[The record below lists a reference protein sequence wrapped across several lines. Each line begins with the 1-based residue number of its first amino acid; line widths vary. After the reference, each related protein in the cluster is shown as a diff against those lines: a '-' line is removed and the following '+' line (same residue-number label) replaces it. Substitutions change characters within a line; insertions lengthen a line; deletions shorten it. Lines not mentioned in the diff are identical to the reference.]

1 MDYNSDTILILD
13 GIEAIRR
20 RPGMYIGDTGSRGLH
35 QLFFEVLENSI
46 DEVMGGYC
54 SNIEVI
60 LRDDS
65 ITVKD
70 DGRGIPID
78 VKKEFGKSALELVF
92 TKLHSGGKFDNNIYK
107 VAGGLHGVGLSCV
120 NALSEWLIVRVKKN
134 NTIYEMRFEAG
145 HPVTPLQ
152 IIGKTDE
159 TGTEISFKPDP
170 LILEETTFDP
180 DYIVKR
186 LRQLAFLNNNVKILF
201 VDEINNK
208 RFEFYYEHGLKDYID
223 YLNENKTPIHSPIL
237 INKKERIDE
246 SNGDV
251 EVNIVIQYT
260 DSYSESIYSFANN
273 IFTAE
278 GGTHVTGFRSG
289 VTKAINDYFKTKQN
303 GQGDNNDVANF
314 SGDDVREGITA
325 IINIKLPNPV
335 FEGQTKNKLMNT
347 CIKSIVESA
356 TYSGLEK
363 FLEENPKTAEQILAK
378 IDSARK
384 AREAAQRSR
393 DIARKKNSFGSV
405 LPGKLAD
412 CSGKG
417 IDKEFRELFI
427 VEGDSAGGS
436 AKQARDKNFQA
447 ILPLKGK
454 IINVEK
460 NRIDKILKNDEIQ
473 ALIAAI
479 GCGIGSDLDMDKL
492 RYGKIIITTDADVD
506 GAHIRTLLLTFFFR
520 YMPSL
525 IQEGRIYSAMPP
537 LYKIT
542 DGKKEY
548 YAYNDDMFKQIV
560 EKIGDKGLK
569 VQRYK
574 GLGEMNPEQLWQT
587 TLNPESRTLMKINM
601 DDAEEADKIFT
612 MLMGEKVE
620 PRREFIQNNAD
631 KVNLDI

>member
-13 GIEAIRR
+13 GIEAIRK

-46 DEVMGGYC
+46 DEVMGGFC
-54 SNIEVI
+54 KNIEVI
-60 LRDDS
+60 LKDDS

-70 DGRGIPID
+70 DGRGIPVDI
-78 VKKEFGKSALELVF
+78 KKEFGKSALELVF

-120 NALSEWLIVRVKKN
+120 NALSDWLIVRVKKDN
-134 NTIYEMRFEAG
+134 KIYEMGFEEG
-145 HPVTPLQ
+145 RPVTPLQ
-152 IIGKTDE
+152 IVGETNE

-170 LILEETTFDP
+170 VILENTTFDS

-201 VDEINNK
+201 KDEVNNNNK
-208 RFEFYYEHGLKDYID
+208 FEFYYEHGLKDYID
-223 YLNENKTPIHSPIL
+223 YLNENKTPIHNPIL
-237 INKKERIDE
+237 INNKERNDE
-246 SNGDV
+246 SNEDV
-251 EVNIVIQYT
+251 EIDIAIQYT

-273 IFTAE
+273 IYTSE
-278 GGTHVTGFRSG
+278 GGYHVTGFRSG
-289 VTKAINDYFKTKQN
+289 LTKAINDYYKIKQN
-303 GQGDNNDVANF
+303 SQANNDNNF
-314 SGDDVREGITA
+314 SGEDVREGITA

-335 FEGQTKNKLMNT
+335 FEGQTKNKLVNT
-347 CIKSIVESA
+347 GIKSIIESK
-356 TYSGLEK
+356 TYSGLAK
-363 FLEENPKTAEQILAK
+363 FLEENPKVAEQILAK
-378 IDSARK
+378 IEGARK

-393 DIARKKNSFGSV
+393 DITRKKNSFGSV

-412 CSGKG
+412 CGGKG
-417 IDKEFRELFI
+417 VDRDFKELFI

-479 GCGIGSDLDMDKL
+479 GCGIGNDLDLDKL

-520 YMPSL
+520 YMTHL

-542 DGKKEY
+542 NGKKEH
-548 YAYNDDMFKQIV
+548 YAYTEDQFKQII
-560 EKIGDKGLK
+560 EEMGDKNLK

-587 TLNPESRTLMKINM
+587 TINPNSRTLMKINM
-601 DDAEEADKIFT
+601 EDAEEADKIFT

-620 PRREFIQNNAD
+620 PRREFIQRNAD
-631 KVNLDI
+631 KVNLDV

>member
-13 GIEAIRR
+13 GIEAIRK
-20 RPGMYIGDTGSRGLH
+20 RPGMYIGDTGSKGLH

-46 DEVMGGYC
+46 DEVMEGYC
-54 SNIEVI
+54 KNIEII
-60 LRDDS
+60 LKDDS

-70 DGRGIPID
+70 DGRGIPVDI
-78 VKKEFGKSALELVF
+78 KKEFGKSALELVF
-92 TKLHSGGKFDNNIYK
+92 TKLHSGGKFNSNIYK
-107 VAGGLHGVGLSCV
+107 VTGGLHGVGLSCV
-120 NALSEWLIVRVKKN
+120 NALSEWLVVRVKKN
-134 NTIYEMRFEAG
+134 NKIYEMRFEAG

-152 IIGKTDE
+152 IFDLQDTQFVTGE

-170 LILEETTFDP
+170 LILEDTTFDS

-186 LRQLAFLNNNVKILF
+186 LRSLAFLNNNVKILF
-201 VDEINNK
+201 IDKVNNK

-223 YLNENKTPIHSPIL
+223 YLNENKTPIHPPIL
-237 INKKERIDE
+237 ISNK
-246 SNGDV
+246 NGDV
-251 EVNIVIQYT
+251 GVDIVIQYT
-260 DSYSESIYSFANN
+260 DTYSESIYSFANN
-273 IFTAE
+273 IFTSE

-289 VTKAINDYFKTKQN
+289 LTKAINDYFKTKQA
-303 GQGDNNDVANF
+303 DNNF

-325 IINIKLPNPV
+325 ILNIKLPNPV

-347 CIKSIVESA
+347 NIKSIIESA

-363 FLEENPKTAEQILAK
+363 FLEENPKVAEKILLK
-378 IDSARK
+378 IDNARK

-393 DIARKKNSFGSV
+393 DITRKKSSFGSV

-412 CSGKG
+412 CSGRG
-417 IDKEFRELFI
+417 IDREYRELFI

-460 NRIDKILKNDEIQ
+460 SRIDKILKNDEIQ
-473 ALIAAI
+473 ALISAI
-479 GCGIGSDLDMDKL
+479 GCGIGNDLDLDRL

-520 YMPSL
+520 YMTPL
-525 IQEGRIYSAMPP
+525 IKEGRIYSAMPP

-542 DGKKEY
+542 NGKKEY
-548 YAYNDDMFKQIV
+548 YAYTDDTFKQIV
-560 EKIGDKGLK
+560 KEIGDKDLK
-569 VQRYK
+569 IQRYK

-587 TLNPESRTLMKINM
+587 TINPESRTLMKINM

-620 PRREFIQNNAD
+620 PRREFIQMNAD
-631 KVNLDI
+631 KVNLDV

>member
-1 MDYNSDTILILD
+1 MNYNSDTILILD
-13 GIEAIRR
+13 GIEAIRK

-46 DEVMGGYC
+46 DEVMGGFC

-70 DGRGIPID
+70 DGRGIPVDI
-78 VKKEFGKSALELVF
+78 KKEFGKSALELVF

-120 NALSEWLIVRVKKN
+120 NALSEWLVVRVKKN
-134 NTIYEMRFEAG
+134 NKIYEMRFEAG

-152 IIGKTDE
+152 IVGETDE
-159 TGTEISFKPDP
+159 TGTEISFKPDS
-170 LILEETTFDP
+170 LILEDIAFDS

-201 VDEINNK
+201 IDEVNNK
-208 RFEFYYEHGLKDYID
+208 KFEFYYEHGLMDYID
-223 YLNENKTPIHSPIL
+223 YLNENKTPIHPPIL
-237 INKKERIDE
+237 INNKERIDE

-251 EVNIVIQYT
+251 EVYIAIQYT

-273 IFTAE
+273 IFTSE

-289 VTKAINDYFKTKQN
+289 VTKAINDYFKNKQN
-303 GQGDNNDVANF
+303 DPGNNNENSF

-347 CIKSIVESA
+347 GIKSIVETA

-363 FLEENPKTAEQILAK
+363 FLEENPNVAEQILTK
-378 IDSARK
+378 IEGARK

-393 DIARKKNSFGSV
+393 DIARKKSSFGSV

-417 IDKEFRELFI
+417 VDKEFRELFI

-479 GCGIGSDLDMDKL
+479 GCGIGNDLDLDKL

-520 YMPSL
+520 YMTPL

-542 DGKKEY
+542 HGKKEY
-548 YAYNDDMFKQIV
+548 YAYTDDMFKQIV
-560 EKIGDKGLK
+560 EKTGDKDLK

-587 TLNPESRTLMKINM
+587 TINPESRTLMKINM
-601 DDAEEADKIFT
+601 ADAEEADKIFT

-620 PRREFIQNNAD
+620 PRREFIQRNAD